1 MAERIFISLG
11 PDRAEFF
18 RWAPGSSGNEAGDRL
33 VQATAEREGEGSLV
47 GAVYLGRVVRLER
60 HLNAAFVELGL
71 DKPGLLP
78 LKKHDKISEGDAI
91 AVVVKREAREDK
103 GVRLGRAFPST
114 RDPAAGSQRTPPALL
129 LAAPTLWQNA
139 LKVLAPDR
147 VAAIHCDRRADAE
160 RVSAWCR
167 ETAPGLTDKVRHQPR
182 RDWELNDAA
191 AKEEIA
197 AALQEEVHLPSGG
210 HLLFEPV
217 RTLTAVDVNSSDAGA
232 RRGDDRGGI
241 AETALAVNLAAAQ
254 EIPVQLALRNLGG
267 IIVIDFI
274 DIENRGKREQVIETL
289 REAVIVD
296 PAIDWVGNM
305 SRLGLVELRRRRA
318 GPGIAAMWGTAVG
331 GIA

>member
-1 MAERIFISLG
+1 MTERIFISLG

-18 RWAPGSSGNEAGDRL
+18 RWAPGATGDRL
-33 VQATAEREGEGSLV
+33 VQATVEREGEGSLI

-60 HLNAAFVELGL
+60 ALNAAFVEIGL
-71 DKPGLLP
+71 DKPGLMP
-78 LKKHDKISEGDAI
+78 LKKHDKISEGDAV
-91 AVVVKREAREDK
+91 AVAVKREAREDK

-114 RDPAAGSQRTPPALL
+114 RDPTGGSQRTPPALL
-129 LAAPTLWQNA
+129 QPAPTLWQNA

-147 VAAIHCDRRADAE
+147 IASIQCDRRADAE
-160 RVSAWCR
+160 RVANWCHN
-167 ETAPGLTDKVRHQPR
+167 EMPGLTAKVSHLPR
-182 RDWELNDAA
+182 RDWEPSDAA

-197 AALQEEVHLPSGG
+197 VALQEEVPLSTGG

-217 RTLTAVDVNSSDAGA
+217 RTLTAVDVNSGDASA
-232 RRGDDRGGI
+232 RRGDDRGGV
-241 AETALAVNLAAAQ
+241 AETAFAVNLAAAQ

-267 IIVIDFI
+267 IVVIDFI
-274 DIENRGKREQVIETL
+274 DIENRNKRETVIETL

-318 GPGIAAMWGTAVG
+318 GPGLAAMWGG
-331 GIA
+331 M

>member
-18 RWAPGSSGNEAGDRL
+18 RWAPGEAGDRL
-33 VQATAEREGEGSLV
+33 VQAIVEREGEGSLI
-47 GAVYLGRVVRLER
+47 GALYLGRVVRVER
-60 HLNAAFVELGL
+60 NLNAAFVEIGL

-91 AVVVKREAREDK
+91 AVMVKREAREDK
-103 GVRLGRAFPST
+103 GVRLGRAFPSA
-114 RDPAAGSQRTPPALL
+114 RNPGSDTQRTPPALL
-129 LAAPTLWQNA
+129 QPAPTMWQHA

-147 VAAIHCDRRADAE
+147 VTAIQCDRRADAE
-160 RVSAWCR
+160 RVAAWCR
-167 ETAPGLTDKVRHQPR
+167 REAPGLAAKVEHRPR
-182 RDWELNDAA
+182 RDWELNDSSAQ
-191 AKEEIA
+191 EEIA
-197 AALQEEVHLPSGG
+197 AALQEEVHLSSGG

-217 RTLTAVDVNSSDAGA
+217 RTLTAIDVNSSDAGG

-241 AETALAVNLAAAQ
+241 AETALAVNLAAAH

-274 DIENRGKREQVIETL
+274 DIENRNKRDQVIEAL

-318 GPGIAAMWGTAVG
+318 GPTLRDMWGPA
-331 GIA
+331 

>member
-18 RWAPGSSGNEAGDRL
+18 RWAPNGTGDRL
-33 VQATAEREGEGSLV
+33 VQATAEREGEGSLI
-47 GAVYLGRVVRLER
+47 GAVYLGRAVRVER
-60 HLNAAFVELGL
+60 SLNAAFVEIGL

-114 RDPAAGSQRTPPALL
+114 RDPAGGSQRTPPALL
-129 LAAPTLWQNA
+129 LPAPTLWQNA

-147 VAAIHCDRRADAE
+147 VAAIHCDRRGDAE
-160 RVSAWCR
+160 KVLAWCR
-167 ETAPGLTDKVRHQPR
+167 DAAPGLADKVKHQPR
-182 RDWELNDAA
+182 REWELGDAA
-191 AKEEIA
+191 AREEIA
-197 AALQEEVHLPSGG
+197 AALQEEVHLSSGG

-217 RTLTAVDVNSSDAGA
+217 RTLTAIDVNSSDAGG

-241 AETALAVNLAAAQ
+241 TETALAVNIAAAQ

-274 DIENRGKREQVIETL
+274 DIENRNKREAVIETL

-318 GPGIAAMWGTAVG
+318 GPGLAAMWGATVG
-331 GIA
+331 GES